1 MSLIPRSLKRGF
13 EASLTPI
20 VDALIARN
28 VTPNTITGIG
38 TLVLVG
44 AGVAYGSS
52 AVRIGGLLLL
62 VSGVLDMLDG
72 RVARGR
78 GETTAFGAFLD
89 STLDR
94 IGESALLGGI
104 TVYFMRGGVPA
115 AWEVPAVVVALIALS
130 AALTVSYAR
139 ARAEGLQLECK
150 VGIAQRAERILGL
163 GVPTLFFGAGP
174 SGFLLLTL
182 VAILAATGS
191 ITVWQRIAHVHRI
204 TRTAPRRRVTR
215 TGRVTPELAQYP
227 GKGPSGDG

>member
-13 EASLTPI
+13 EASLTPL
-20 VDALIARN
+20 VDVLIARK
-28 VTPNTITGIG
+28 VSPNTITGIG

-44 AGVAYGSS
+44 AGVAYGSG

-72 RVARGR
+72 RIARAR

-104 TVYFMRGGVPA
+104 TVYFMRGGVPV

-130 AALTVSYAR
+130 AGLTVSYAR

-150 VGIAQRAERILGL
+150 VGLTQRAERILGL
-163 GVPTLFFGAGP
+163 GVPALFFGAGP
-174 SGFLLLTL
+174 NGFLLLTL

-204 TRTAPRRRVTR
+204 TRAVPSRRVTR
-215 TGRVTPELAQYP
+215 IGRVTPKLAQYL